1 MEREPLTMQNTV
13 RDPTVRKELRTYFV
27 VLWLYVEI
35 VPLYNVYLGA

>member
-13 RDPTVRKELRTYFV
+13 RDPTVRQELLTYFV

-35 VPLYNVYLGA
+35 VLLYNLYLDV